1 MTALH
6 AALALDSGATAVT
19 IASSDEAYAGGPI
32 TVPAR
37 IDTLKATAAALRFF
51 GHGGIRPTSKS
62 DEMTSQLREDIVNVL
77 RRLSDRG
84 DFVASLY
91 EGILGDKEDGAYPGR
106 AGKGTVFEIR

>member
-1 MTALH
+1 M
-6 AALALDSGATAVT
+6 
-19 IASSDEAYAGGPI
+19 
-32 TVPAR
+32 
-37 IDTLKATAAALRFF
+37 
-51 GHGGIRPTSKS
+51 
-62 DEMTSQLREDIVNVL
+62 L

>member
-32 TVPAR
+32 TAPAR
-37 IDTLKATAAALRFF
+37 VDSLKAAAAALRFF
-51 GHGGIRPTSKS
+51 GQGGIRPTPEADRIAEKI
-62 DEMTSQLREDIVNVL
+62 REGILEVL
-77 RRLSDRG
+77 KKVAARG

-91 EGILGDKEDGAYPGR
+91 EGDLGDREDGAYPGR
-106 AGKGTVFEIR
+106 SGKGTVTLKR